1 MNLSRAMHRTSTI
14 AVSAVLAVMLI
25 GCDQESTRERAA
37 DSTTP
42 ADSEM
47 KAATEW
53 PAGIPT
59 EPRGGQPA
67 KGAEP
72 SVKDFAEK
80 VTYQRAFEAVVW
92 SMPAMIKYGMRR
104 ASIDIGAGDNVICA
118 WSAGAK
124 PLLETLTPNNTSP
137 YVTSTTDLRKGPVV
151 LEVPKATDKAI
162 LFGQV
167 ADDWFITIADVGP
180 IGLDKGK
187 GNKILLL
194 PPGYTGEI
202 PAGYA
207 VVKSPSYI
215 LDFAFRS
222 IPLPEGTPEDAYAL
236 SKSIK
241 MYYLSELPNPKPTRF
256 VDPLNTQWS
265 TLPRYDERWFED
277 LHAIINAGPIR
288 ERDKVMMGMLKT
300 IGIEKDKSYNPDE
313 KTKEIFRQ
321 AAIDGYHYMMER
333 YLAGAPDEL
342 LWPNRK
348 WRDVFYCDPNRSFS
362 WDWEGMLDYDSR
374 ANRNWFNVIYFPA
387 KVAERPATMYVDTPL
402 DKDGNL
408 FEAGKTYKLTVP
420 EKVPVNKFWSLT
432 VYDMATWAFI
442 YTPEARP
449 GLSSRDRDNMRLN
462 DDGSVTLY
470 VGPEAPEGYENNW
483 IPTAGKVPYLL
494 FRFYGPTEPL
504 FDKTFV
510 LDDVELVK

>member
-1 MNLSRAMHRTSTI
+1 
-14 AVSAVLAVMLI
+14 
-25 GCDQESTRERAA
+25 
-37 DSTTP
+37 
-42 ADSEM
+42 M
-47 KAATEW
+47 KAKQLITTSLAFLMAVTVWAAEM
-53 PAGIPT
+53 PT
-59 EPRGGQPA
+59 EPRGGQPP
-67 KGAEP
+67 KGAKP
-72 SVKDFAEK
+72 SVKNFTEQ
-80 VTYQRAFEAVVW
+80 VMYQRAFEAVVW

-104 ASIDIGAGDNVICA
+104 ASLEIGAGDNVICA

-167 ADDWFITIADVGP
+167 ADDWFVTIADIGP

-187 GNKILLL
+187 GKKILLL
-194 PPGYTGEI
+194 PPGYKGKV
-202 PAGYA
+202 PGGYA

-222 IPLPEGTPEDAYAL
+222 IPLPKGTPEDAYAL
-236 SKSIK
+236 SKQIK

-300 IGIEKDKSYNPDE
+300 IGIEKGKPYNPDA
-313 KTKEIFRQ
+313 KTKEIFRR
-321 AAIDGYHYMMER
+321 AAIDAYYYMREGYI
-333 YLAGAPDEL
+333 AGVPDEMM
-342 LWPNRK
+342 WGSKRT
-348 WRDVFYCDPNRSFS
+348 WRDVFYTDPDGGFS
-362 WDWEGMLDYDSR
+362 WDTEGILDYDNR
-374 ANRNWFNVIYFPA
+374 ANRNWFNVIYLPA
-387 KVAERPATMYVDTPL
+387 KVAERPATMYVDTPV
-402 DKDGNL
+402 DKDGNV
-408 FEAGKTYKLTVP
+408 FQAGKTYNLTVP
-420 EKVPVNKFWSLT
+420 EDVPVNKFWSLT

-442 YTPEARP
+442 YTPEERP
-449 GLSSRDRDNMRLN
+449 GLSSRDRDKMRLN

-470 VGPEAPEGYENNW
+470 IGPKAPKGYENNW
-483 IPTAGKVPYLL
+483 LETIPGKSWFVALRL
-494 FRFYGPTEPL
+494 YGPLEPWIE
-504 FDKTFV
+504 KTWRPSEI
-510 LDDVELVK
+510 ELVE

>member
-1 MNLSRAMHRTSTI
+1 MRTRQIFNATLAAVM
-14 AVSAVLAVMLI
+14 AVSVVAWAW
-25 GCDQESTRERAA
+25 AA
-37 DSTTP
+37 
-42 ADSEM
+42 EM
-47 KAATEW
+47 
-53 PAGIPT
+53 PT
-59 EPRGGQPA
+59 EPRGGQPP
-67 KGAEP
+67 KGSKP
-72 SVKDFAEK
+72 SVKNLADQ

-104 ASIDIGAGDNVICA
+104 ASLEIGAGDNVICA

-167 ADDWFITIADVGP
+167 ADDWFVTIADIGP
-180 IGLDKGK
+180 IGVDKGK
-187 GNKILLL
+187 GAKVLLT
-194 PPGYTGEI
+194 PPGYTGEV
-202 PAGYA
+202 PSGYIQ
-207 VVKSPSYI
+207 VKSTSYI

-222 IPLPEGTPEDAYAL
+222 IPAPEGTPEDAYAL
-236 SKSIK
+236 SKQIK
-241 MYYLSELPNPKPTRF
+241 MYYLSELPNPKPTKF
-256 VDPLNTQWS
+256 VDPINTQWS

-300 IGIEKDKSYNPDE
+300 IGIEAGKPYNPDE
-313 KTKEIFRQ
+313 ETRKIFRQ

-342 LWPNRK
+342 YWPNRK
-348 WRDVFYCDPNRSFS
+348 WRDVFYCDPNRGFS

-387 KVAERPATMYVDTPL
+387 KVADRPATMYVDTPL

-408 FEAGKTYKLTVP
+408 FKAGKTYKMTVP
-420 EKVPVNKFWSLT
+420 K
-432 VYDMATWAFI
+432 
-442 YTPEARP
+442 
-449 GLSSRDRDNMRLN
+449 
-462 DDGSVTLY
+462 
-470 VGPEAPEGYENNW
+470 GYENNW

-494 FRFYGPTEPL
+494 FRFYGPEEPL
-504 FDKTFV
+504 FNKTFV
-510 LDDVELVK
+510 LNDVELVE